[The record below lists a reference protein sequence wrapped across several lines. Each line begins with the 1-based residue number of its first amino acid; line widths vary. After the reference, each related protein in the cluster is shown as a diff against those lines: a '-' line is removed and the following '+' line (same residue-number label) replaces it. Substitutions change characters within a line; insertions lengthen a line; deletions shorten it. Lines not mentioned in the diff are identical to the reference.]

1 MKNYFKLVDFEMKRF
16 WKIYAALIG
25 LLITAQSITVAVLS
39 NSYKNRFEESYMPG
53 MNYVDDYSVRF
64 SNVTMSDGFMVPIV
78 LIISALVFY
87 IFFTW
92 YREWLGKNTFAYQ
105 LLLLPFNRMTI
116 YFAKL
121 TSLLLY
127 IFGCLVIQIAMY
139 PLLNTIFT
147 SIVPQ
152 EIRIDQSLLLWLSP
166 DSLLGVLIPS
176 NSVDFFTSYGVGIV
190 AVSVIFT
197 VIILERSFRLK
208 GIGLGIAF
216 IAFCIFLFVE
226 SFIIGEDYL
235 LYIQERVIL
244 QIVSLVM
251 ITVLSFIIS
260 HYIINKKISL

>member
-1 MKNYFKLVDFEMKRF
+1 MKNYLKLVDFEMKRF
-16 WKIYAALIG
+16 WKIYAVLIG
-25 LLITAQSITVAVLS
+25 LLITVQSITVVMKS

-53 MNYVDDYSVRF
+53 MNYVDDYSVSF
-64 SNVTMSDGFMVPIV
+64 SGLTMSTAFMAPIT
-78 LIISALVFY
+78 LIISALVFN

-166 DSLLGVLIPS
+166 SLLGVLIPS

-226 SFIIGEDYL
+226 SFIIGENYL

-251 ITVLSFIIS
+251 ITVLSFMIS
-260 HYIINKKISL
+260 YYIINKKISV